1 MNMDATLFRSVMG
14 RFATGVTVITF
25 LVDEKAA
32 GMTANAFMSVSLEPT
47 LVLTSIRSQSRVN
60 RFVQQGARFGVNVL
74 AESQL
79 DLCRHFSGR
88 TIKDRDVPFIFEQ
101 GFPLLPGSLAHLG
114 VRTVDVHP
122 AGDHV
127 LYVCEVEYVKLGEH
141 RKPLVFFGGNFRQVH
156 AHTPVINW
164 TTPAECS

>member
-1 MNMDATLFRSVMG
+1 MDATLFRAVMG

-32 GMTANAFMSVSLEPT
+32 GMTANAFMSVSLEPP

-60 RFVQQGARFGVNVL
+60 RLVQQGVRFGVNVL

-79 DLCRHFSGR
+79 DLCSHFSGK
-88 TIKDRDVPFIFEQ
+88 TNKDIEVPFIFQ
-101 GFPLLPGSLAHLG
+101 DGIPLLAGSLAHLG

-122 AGDHV
+122 AGDHM
-127 LYVCEVEYVKLGEH
+127 LYICEVEYVKLGEH
-141 RKPLVFFGGNFRQVH
+141 RKPLVFFSGNFRQVQ

-164 TTPAECS
+164 AAPAECS